1 VTDAVGFRGTIGVV
15 LSSPNTVLE
24 RDLWTAAPPG
34 YTFHAAR
41 LLTGARPLHTDD
53 AIAAVQADLAAA
65 LDAATA
71 QVRSLDPDHAI
82 VGMSLAPFEGGR
94 AGHDAFVQRLETALG
109 CPVSTAAGAVA
120 AALSALG
127 VESVALL
134 TPLGGR
140 AAQVM
145 AAYFTEAGFAV
156 REVAELAFATPR
168 AIAQAPRGHVSSAL
182 HRLGA
187 AGADAVV
194 QLGTN
199 LPALDAVE
207 TIEDLLGTPV
217 VGVNGALLWDAL
229 RALGDRSAVHGYG
242 RLLREH

>member
-1 VTDAVGFRGTIGVV
+1 VTDAVGFRGTLGVL

-24 RDLWTAAPPG
+24 RDLYAAAPPG

-41 LLTGARPLHTDD
+41 LLTGARPLDTDD
-53 AIAAVQADLAAA
+53 AIAAVQADLADA
-65 LDAATA
+65 LDTALA
-71 QVRSLDPDHAI
+71 QVRSLQPDHAI

-94 AGHDAFVQRLETALG
+94 AGHEAFVRRLEDAAG
-109 CPVSTAAGAVA
+109 CRVSTAAGAVV
-120 AALSALG
+120 AALTALG
-127 VESVALL
+127 ARSVALL

-145 AAYFTEAGFAV
+145 AAYLAEAGFAV
-156 REVAELAFATPR
+156 REVAELRFGSPR
-168 AIAQAPRGHVSSAL
+168 AIAQAPRGHLASAL

-187 AGADAVV
+187 ADADAVL

-199 LPALDAVE
+199 LPALDALEPV
-207 TIEDLLGTPV
+207 EDLVGKPV
-217 VGVNGALLWDAL
+217 VGVNAALLWDAL
-229 RALGDRSAVHGYG
+229 RALGHREPVYGYG

>member
-24 RDLWTAAPPG
+24 RDLYAAAPPG

-41 LLTGARPLHTDD
+41 LLTGARPLDSD
-53 AIAAVQADLAAA
+53 AAIAAVQADLERA
-65 LDAATA
+65 LDTAAA
-71 QVRSLDPDHAI
+71 QVRSLQPDHAI

-94 AGHDAFVQRLETALG
+94 AGHAAFVRRLEDAVG
-109 CPVSTAAGAVA
+109 CRVSTAAGAAVA
-120 AALSALG
+120 ALRALG
-127 VESVALL
+127 VTSVALL

-145 AAYFTEAGFAV
+145 SAYLAEEGFAV
-156 REVAELAFATPR
+156 TDVAELRFATPR
-168 AIAQAPRGHVSSAL
+168 AIAKAPRGELARAL
-182 HRLGA
+182 HRLG
-187 AGADAVV
+187 GGEADAVL

-199 LPALDAVE
+199 LPALDALAPV
-207 TIEDLLGTPV
+207 EDLVGKPV
-217 VGVNGALLWDAL
+217 VGVNAALLWDAL
-229 RALGDRSAVHGYG
+229 RALGDRAPIHGYG